1 MILSHMRGPSVT
13 SARTNATIHSL
24 PTEQVNP
31 SDSAWQ
37 PHKGDRS
44 LMENTQEELKTHL
57 MQTDEEFR
65 RLAEQHAKYHQQ
77 LEALEAKSHLTTEE
91 EVEEHRLK
99 KIKLQL
105 KDQMNAIISRY
116 RAQHVA

>member
-1 MILSHMRGPSVT
+1 MNVT
-13 SARTNATIHSL
+13 TLSL

-31 SDSAWQ
+31 IDSAWQ
-37 PHKGDRS
+37 LHKGDRT

-65 RLAEQHAKYHQQ
+65 RLAEQHSSFHQQ

-99 KIKLQL
+99 KVKLQL